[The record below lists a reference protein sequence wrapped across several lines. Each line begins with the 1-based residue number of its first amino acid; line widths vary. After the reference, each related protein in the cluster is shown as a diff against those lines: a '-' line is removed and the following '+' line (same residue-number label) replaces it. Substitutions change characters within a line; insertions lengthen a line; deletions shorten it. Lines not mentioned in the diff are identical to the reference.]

1 MYEDVD
7 YLTQEEKEKMDCL
20 IYQYQMDQ
28 FDEFKKNAFIYNN
41 VLKNVYKTWNIY
53 QQNINNFK
61 GSKSKI
67 INEEMRNINEGLR
80 NLNFRMKEMIYQIEV
95 YPNQM
100 EDNILQEIY
109 RIKEERKEQKEM
121 LKPYL
126 PLMML
131 NRSVFRR
138 II

>member
-1 MYEDVD
+1 MYENVD
-7 YLTQEEKEKMDCL
+7 YLSEEEKEKMDLL
-20 IYQYQMDQ
+20 INQYQIDQ
-28 FDEFKKNAFIYNN
+28 YEEFKKNAFIYNK
-41 VLKNVYKTWNIY
+41 VLKNVHKTWNIY
-53 QQNINNFK
+53 QQNINNFN

-67 INEEMRNINEGLR
+67 INEEMKNINEGLR
-80 NLNFRMKEMIYQIEV
+80 NLNFRMREMIYQIEV

-100 EDNILQEIY
+100 EDNILREIY
-109 RIKEERKEQKEM
+109 RIKEERKYQKEI

-131 NRSVFRR
+131 NRSVFQR